1 MTITP
6 QPTRSQGD
14 DLIWLGAAEIAS
26 RVAAGSTSAAE
37 ITAAHI
43 ERIEKVN
50 DRLNAVVVKCFDRA
64 RREADEIDRRR
75 SRGEPLGP
83 MAGVPVT
90 IKECFEVAG
99 TPATLGLKRFRHEL
113 SPTDSPLVR
122 RLTTAGAIVL
132 GKTNVPQLM
141 VLHETDNPLY
151 GRTNNPWNL
160 DRSPGGSSGGEAAI
174 VAAGGSVVG
183 LGSDLGGSI
192 RQPAHSVGIC
202 GLLST
207 QGRIEMTGRRGNF
220 YGLESI
226 SLQPGPMARTVDDV
240 EIAWRALIDPA
251 AASYDPRIAPVGAGE
266 AGAIEMNRL
275 RIGIVIDDG
284 FFPATP
290 AARRAVEE
298 AGRALAA
305 AGAEVQP
312 LELPDVPEAIR
323 LYFHLIT
330 ADGAAN
336 LARTLGS
343 DRPDWRIRRLLRL
356 GRMRR
361 PVRRMV
367 VSLLRAAGHRRLA
380 ELIAASGATSTDTYW
395 QRTSERSETIRRFT
409 RALDAAR
416 IDAIVLPP
424 HALPALR
431 HGSAID
437 LNPAAS
443 YAFLP
448 NLLGMP
454 AGVVPATRV
463 RAGEETDRPVTR
475 DLTDRAARNVEL
487 GSAGL
492 PIGVQVVARHWRE
505 DVVLAVMRVL
515 ESHFRSQTDFPTRP
529 PL

>member
-1 MTITP
+1 MGSTQKQTD
-6 QPTRSQGD
+6 D
-14 DLIWLGAAEIAS
+14 DLLWLGAAEIAR
-26 RVAAGSTSAAE
+26 RVAAGGTSAAE
-37 ITAAHI
+37 ITEAHI
-43 ERIEKVN
+43 ARIEAVN
-50 DRLNAVVVKCFDRA
+50 ERLNAVVVKCFDRA
-64 RREADEIDRRR
+64 RREAAAIDRRR
-75 SRGEPLGP
+75 AAGEPLGP
-83 MAGVPVT
+83 LAGVPVT
-90 IKECFEVAG
+90 IKECFEVAE
-99 TPATLGLKRFRHEL
+99 TPATLGLVRFRHEL
-113 SPTDSPLVR
+113 STTDSPLVR
-122 RLTTAGAIVL
+122 RLSAAGAIVL

-160 DRSPGGSSGGEAAI
+160 ERSPGGSSGGEAAI
-174 VAAGGSVVG
+174 IAAGGSVVG

-202 GLLST
+202 GLLPT
-207 QGRIEMTGRRGNF
+207 QGRIELTGRRGNF
-220 YGLESI
+220 YGLESL

-240 EIAWRALIDPA
+240 EIAFRVLADPTA
-251 AASYDPRIAPVGAGE
+251 AHHDPRIAPVAAGDSSTIDV
-266 AGAIEMNRL
+266 GGL
-275 RIGIVIDDG
+275 RIGIVTDDG
-284 FFPATP
+284 FFPAAP

-298 AGRALAA
+298 AGRGLTA
-305 AGAEVQP
+305 AGAQVQP
-312 LELPDVPEAIR
+312 LALPDVPEAIR

-336 LARTLGS
+336 LTRTLGG

-361 PVRRMV
+361 PARRVV

-380 ELIAASGATSTDTYW
+380 ELIAASGTTSTDLYW
-395 QRTSERSETIRRFT
+395 QRTSERGETIRHFT
-409 RALDAAR
+409 RALDAER
-416 IDAIVLPP
+416 IDAIVMPP

-431 HGSAID
+431 HASAID

-463 RAGEETDRPVTR
+463 RASEETDRPLSR
-475 DLTDRAARNVEL
+475 DLTDRAARRVEL

-492 PIGVQVVARHWRE
+492 PIGVQVVGRHWRE
-505 DVVLAVMRVL
+505 DVVLAVMRAL
-515 ESHFRSQTDFPTRP
+515 ERHFHRQVDFPACP
-529 PL
+529 PI